1 MSIVTSA
8 EVQKNF
14 ARYREQ
20 ALADPVVVVQ
30 YGKPSVVINSAT
42 EYERMK
48 ELDRRVMRLEEMSD
62 ARIEEMLSFEI
73 LQEHRYSIAE
83 IECLSGLWRCPRSGF
98 PEWGC
103 ARRFCGVRKPK
114 PVKRKDVRTGPASS
128 SQQ

>member
-62 ARIEEMLSFEI
+62 AEIEEMLSFEI
-73 LQEHRYSIAE
+73 LQEHRYSIADL
-83 IECLSGLWRCPRSGF
+83 EC
-98 PEWGC
+98 
-103 ARRFCGVRKPK
+103 
-114 PVKRKDVRTGPASS
+114 
-128 SQQ
+128 